1 MPAAVKNQNTA
12 TRSRRSSAGAAEAA
26 PEAPK
31 RSRGRPKKGGAAAA
45 AAPPGPEQ
53 LPGTVATYGVV
64 RRATGATGGGANGGA
79 IYGEIGAASF
89 QKVVDLLK
97 ERCGLDEDSYFL
109 DVGSGLGKP
118 NLHVAQDPGVAVS
131 VGVEFDETRWQLGMH
146 NLNSVHRA
154 ADRGGPHHGVVAPPR
169 VAFARRD
176 VDDCATLDPFSHVYA
191 FDVGFPPELLLS
203 LGRKFNASRCGHYV
217 SYQNPRR
224 FLGDY
229 GFHCELEDQL
239 SVSMHG
245 SSESHTCYVYRR
257 AAAPPDA
264 ELPRSARKCRQSTGS
279 SSPRGSSTPSVDP
292 VFAAAVKEAQSGDKA
307 RRDAC
312 AEALEAAL
320 AARPNRDRSPREE
333 WRPGAEN
340 EYKGCG
346 YDMSTVLK
354 CGRTDAQFAASTEVE
369 RVCGRE
375 AWIALVPEMVAVCFE
390 AAKRALKKS
399 EVLLEP
405 PLSADY
411 ITERI
416 VLAPADPV
424 GFVARERHTSKR
436 IQGFALLCEFC
447 TFSKSL
453 RWDSSHPAAL
463 AGTFEHADLA
473 TRLQERCAR
482 RRAAWPPR
490 NSSAA
495 DVVAAAEKVALASA
509 ASRDLHDVDDDGAL
523 AMALESTGCEL
534 RAPADKEYGDQIG
547 VWPGLCE
554 VAVLGALGCGR
565 RLLDLALKDVA
576 ALGLGG
582 DAPASGDPRPVTHA
596 VLHATKEAVG
606 FYERCG
612 FKRVGAIS
620 RFRDRP
626 DVPQLAYR
634 HWTRRVDEVSYM
646 MAAPLDVDDDDDG
659 AAAAAPP
666 AHKPASPRSDVAR
679 RRALRAHKRLSKRRA
694 IELVHTALYSDV
706 QAPGG
711 ATAFRECL
719 LLALGYASAAGAQ
732 HRPLALAVGAALNV
746 FRADIPDKTIAILRA
761 KALPEADDDDDSDLD
776 GDGDD
781 VYDVLSKPGGCY
793 GPGLAVEVALG
804 RAKKRKPVTLR
815 LRSDEALA
823 RAACDADTKLLRVTL
838 AGAVPKKLKLLDR
851 PMLAYLDVP
860 SPKRKKLLKRAAGG
874 S

>member
-53 LPGTVATYGVV
+53 LPARWRRRVA
-64 RRATGATGGGANGGA
+64 ATGATGGGANGGA

-154 ADRGGPHHGVVAPPR
+154 ADRGGAHHGVVAPPR

-239 SVSMHG
+239 SVSAVRG
-245 SSESHTCYVYRR
+245 SAAVRR
-257 AAAPPDA
+257 
-264 ELPRSARKCRQSTGS
+264 S

-292 VFAAAVKEAQSGDKA
+292 VFAAAVKEAQSSDKA

-312 AEALEAAL
+312 AEALEAAR
-320 AARPNRDRSPREE
+320 ARPNRDRSPREE

-369 RVCGRE
+369 RVCGRD

-509 ASRDLHDVDDDGAL
+509 ASRDLHDVDDDGSL
-523 AMALESTGCEL
+523 AMALEATGCEL

-612 FKRVGAIS
+612 FRRVGAIS

-646 MAAPLDVDDDDDG
+646 MAAPLDVDDDG
-659 AAAAAPP
+659 AGAAAPP
-666 AHKPASPRSDVAR
+666 APKPASPRSDVAR
-679 RRALRAHKRLSKRRA
+679 RRAARAHKRLSKRRA

-719 LLALGYASAAGAQ
+719 LLAPPPRGRG

-776 GDGDD
+776 GGGD

-793 GPGLAVEVALG
+793 GPGLPVEVALG

-815 LRSDEALA
+815 LRAP
-823 RAACDADTKLLRVTL
+823 L
-838 AGAVPKKLKLLDR
+838 AGAVPKAARDR